1 MQENLYIE
9 IENGV
14 IKNHPAYESNLIQTF
29 GSVPSNWMP
38 FTRVE
43 RPKPSSYQIVLEDTP
58 VYTIV
63 DGVCMDVWSV
73 RDMTEE
79 ERTEYD
85 NQKKKLEELLAINT

>member
-14 IKNHPAYESNLIQTF
+14 IKNHPAYESNLIQSF
-29 GSVPSNWMP
+29 GSVPSNWIP

-43 RPKPSSYQIVLEDTP
+43 RPKPNSYQIVLDDTP

-73 RDMTEE
+73 REMTEE
-79 ERTEYD
+79 EKIEYHKD
-85 NQKKKLEELLAINT
+85 QEILERLLATQT

>member
-14 IKNHPAYESNLIQTF
+14 IKNHPAYESNLIQAF
-29 GSVPSNWMP
+29 GSVPSNWIP
-38 FTRVE
+38 FTRVQ
-43 RPKPSSYQIVLEDTP
+43 RPIISNYQIAIDTP

-63 DGVCMDVWSV
+63 DGVCMDVWQM

-79 ERTEYD
+79 EKIEYD
-85 NQKKKLEELLAINT
+85 NQQKRLEELLAINT

>member
-1 MQENLYIE
+1 MQEQLYIE

-29 GSVPSNWMP
+29 GSVPSNWIP

-43 RPKPSSYQIVLEDTP
+43 RPKPVDYQVVLDTP

-63 DGVCMDVWSV
+63 DGVCMDVWQM

-79 ERTEYD
+79 ERIEYD
-85 NQKKKLEELLAINT
+85 RQKKELETLLAINT

>member
-1 MQENLYIE
+1 MQEQLYIE

-14 IKNHPAYESNLIQTF
+14 IKNHPAYESNLIQSF
-29 GSVPSNWMP
+29 GSVPSNWIL

-43 RPKPSSYQIVLEDTP
+43 RPKPSSYQIVLDETP

-73 RDMTEE
+73 REMTEE
-79 ERTEYD
+79 EKTEYD
-85 NQKKKLEELLAINT
+85 NQNKKLEEFLATQT